1 MCVYMTSH
9 RMRVSRQGSSVGQS
23 MRFIPAV
30 SRVQISPL
38 LPESRTPE
46 AHRAPGVFCC
56 PRLSLSPPKPA
67 LPISKRSRAQGHPGP
82 GQTGDFH
89 SVPSPAGGGGNS
101 SPQSLSGFSSP
112 AACVR
117 IPFLYKGS
125 SVRRPRRPETQ
136 DTDLS
141 GARPWT
147 AGIPSRDVKHQTGT
161 GCSGSP
167 QRRKP

>member
-89 SVPSPAGGGGNS
+89 SVPSPAGGGGEQL
-101 SPQSLSGFSSP
+101 SPVPFRLFISGRLCENTIPVQRLFRRSARGMLSGCRAGRKLRTRIFP
-112 AACVR
+112 ARVHGR
-117 IPFLYKGS
+117 PGS
-125 SVRRPRRPETQ
+125 LP
-136 DTDLS
+136 
-141 GARPWT
+141 
-147 AGIPSRDVKHQTGT
+147 GT
-161 GCSGSP
+161 
-167 QRRKP
+167 

>member
-67 LPISKRSRAQGHPGP
+67 LPISKRSRAQDIPVRGRQGISIQSRLRP
-82 GQTGDFH
+82 
-89 SVPSPAGGGGNS
+89 GGGEQL
-101 SPQSLSGFSSP
+101 SPVPFRLFITGRRCENTNPVQRLFRRTERGMLLGCRAGRKLRTRIFPARVHGRPGSLP
-112 AACVR
+112 
-117 IPFLYKGS
+117 
-125 SVRRPRRPETQ
+125 
-136 DTDLS
+136 
-141 GARPWT
+141 
-147 AGIPSRDVKHQTGT
+147 GT
-161 GCSGSP
+161 
-167 QRRKP
+167 

>member
-46 AHRAPGVFCC
+46 AHRASGVFCC
-56 PRLSLSPPKPA
+56 PRLFLSPRNPPF
-67 LPISKRSRAQGHPGP
+67 PISKGSRAQGHPGS

-89 SVPSPAGGGGNS
+89 SVPSPAGGTAI
-101 SPQSLSGFSSP
+101 PRSLSGFSSP

-125 SVRRPRRPETQ
+125 SAVQRAACCQDAAQAGNSGHGSFPACVHERP
-136 DTDLS
+136 
-141 GARPWT
+141 
-147 AGIPSRDVKHQTGT
+147 
-161 GCSGSP
+161 GSLP
-167 QRRKP
+167 GM

>member
-56 PRLSLSPPKPA
+56 PRLSLSPRNPPFPS
-67 LPISKRSRAQGHPGP
+67 LRDRGLRDIPVRGRQGISIQSRLRP
-82 GQTGDFH
+82 
-89 SVPSPAGGGGNS
+89 GGGEQL
-101 SPQSLSGFSSP
+101 SPVPFRLFISGRLCENTIPVQRLFRRSARGMLSGCRAGRKLRTRIFP
-112 AACVR
+112 ARVHGR
-117 IPFLYKGS
+117 PGS
-125 SVRRPRRPETQ
+125 LP
-136 DTDLS
+136 
-141 GARPWT
+141 
-147 AGIPSRDVKHQTGT
+147 GT
-161 GCSGSP
+161 
-167 QRRKP
+167 